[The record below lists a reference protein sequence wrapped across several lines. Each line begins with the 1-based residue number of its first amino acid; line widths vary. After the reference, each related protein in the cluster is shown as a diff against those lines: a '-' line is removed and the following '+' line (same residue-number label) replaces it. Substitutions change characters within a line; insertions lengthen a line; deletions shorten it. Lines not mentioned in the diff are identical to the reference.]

1 MLRLK
6 VEHKQDLQ
14 WTVGIRQMLEL
25 NMGKNKNYVFFLN
38 GTHSK
43 LLVFVSTRAVIGQF
57 NVPHSTVHS
66 SHAPLRNL

>member
-38 GTHSK
+38 GTYSK
-43 LLVFVSTRAVIGQF
+43 LVVFVS
-57 NVPHSTVHS
+57 
-66 SHAPLRNL
+66 